1 MEEHRKK
8 DLYHSQKLW
17 KSPERCLLTCISVLS
32 KQGNIRPR
40 CETLAFE
47 MQIQSVKVP
56 RHLKVQLAPMDEWIR
71 TPDIDP
77 NDYATGQ
84 LIVNNPRY
92 QNVCCLLCAGFGK
105 SITCRKAKSI
115 TRISVY
121 FYKNKTLSYP
131 RRKYSTVVNLPP
143 TCWWITLRNGA
154 VSGAEC

>member
-92 QNVCCLLCAGFGK
+92 QNVDCCV
-105 SITCRKAKSI
+105 CRRRGHLKRNCRQGVPRESSRRPQLS
-115 TRISVY
+115 RICRQCS
-121 FYKNKTLSYP
+121 KGRLWANEGRSA
-131 RRKYSTVVNLPP
+131 RDN
-143 TCWWITLRNGA
+143 
-154 VSGAEC
+154 